1 MIAFLVPTDTKGLKI
16 PLDRAIVFIG
26 RHPECDIILT
36 RSRKVSRKHCA
47 IAQVNNSFVIRDL
60 GSMNVVRMN
69 GQPVKRDARLKVGY
83 EVSIGDLNYVLTVEK
98 PAEPEQRSGR
108 GHSDDAR
115 EAGST
120 SRRSQRLEIPPE
132 DLSREVPVAIPEPA
146 DDFEDELLSA
156 DTPQSMPLI
165 GEPLPKDAD
174 DSPLKLRLDDNE
186 KRQKG
191 SQLGMRPERQHEA
204 R

>member
-36 RSRKVSRKHCA
+36 RSRKVSRKHCT

-60 GSMNVVRMN
+60 GSMNGVRLN
-69 GQPVKRDARLKVGY
+69 GQPVKRDARLKVGD
-83 EVSIGDLNYVLTVEK
+83 EVSIGDLNYVLTVEN

-146 DDFEDELLSA
+146 DDFEDDLLPA
-156 DTPQSMPLI
+156 DTPKSIPL
-165 GEPLPKDAD
+165 GGVPLPKNPD
-174 DSPLKLRLDDNE
+174 DSPLKLRVDDNE
-186 KRQKG
+186 RRQRG
-191 SQLGMRPERQHEA
+191 SQLGLRPE
-204 R
+204 

>member
-36 RSRKVSRKHCA
+36 RSRKVSRKHCT

-60 GSMNVVRMN
+60 GSMNGVRLN
-69 GQPVKRDARLKVGY
+69 GQPVKRDARLKVGD

-115 EAGST
+115 EAG
-120 SRRSQRLEIPPE
+120 RFLE
-132 DLSREVPVAIPEPA
+132 
-146 DDFEDELLSA
+146 
-156 DTPQSMPLI
+156 QLI
-165 GEPLPKDAD
+165 KTGDVILV
-174 DSPLKLRLDDNE
+174 
-186 KRQKG
+186 KG
-191 SQLGMRPERQHEA
+191 SQSMRMERVVEEIMAHPEQKEELLVRQEEEWLK